1 MKKIALTIA
10 MATLLAACSSTPT
23 APIKDPN
30 ADQNN
35 NTAGMTT
42 NNGEIKT
49 VDTTATSG
57 KSIYPELTDPRN
69 VLSQRRVYF
78 DYDSFIVRPNFN
90 EMVQSH
96 AKFLLSHREV
106 KIILQGN
113 TDNRGTAEY
122 NLALGQKRAEAVSA
136 MLKALGVPEGQI
148 EAVSFG
154 EERPLES
161 GDTDETWAR
170 NRRADMVYPGEQSN

>member
-1 MKKIALTIA
+1 MKKIALSIA
-10 MATLLAACSSTPT
+10 MTALLAACSSTPT

-30 ADQNN
+30 AGQQT
-35 NTAGMTT
+35 NTSTT
-42 NNGEIKT
+42 TGSEIKT
-49 VDTTATSG
+49 VDTSSTSG
-57 KSIYPELTDPRN
+57 KSMFPELTDPSN

-78 DYDSFIVRPNFN
+78 DFDSFVVRPDFN
-90 EMVQSH
+90 EMVQAH
-96 AKFLLSHREV
+96 AKFLLSHKDV

-136 MLKALGVPEGQI
+136 MLKALGVPDSQI

-154 EERPLES
+154 EERPLEN
-161 GDTDETWAR
+161 GDTDEAWER
-170 NRRADMVYPGEQSN
+170 NRRTDIVYPGEQSK